1 MTPEYG
7 PPADTRGSLLAS
19 AYCRRFAPTFD
30 RAMPMKDKQLEKL
43 MRQVQGKTAGK
54 GKPGQRPTY
63 DPTLE
68 ATKRPDQPS
77 DNDAE
82 FLFKEMKKREF

>member
-7 PPADTRGSLLAS
+7 PPADTRGSLLES

-43 MRQVQGKTAGK
+43 MRQVQGKKIAVGLIVI
-54 GKPGQRPTY
+54 GV
-63 DPTLE
+63 E
-68 ATKRPDQPS
+68 AIECGGLFVFSRQP
-77 DNDAE
+77 
-82 FLFKEMKKREF
+82 RELR